1 MTSVSTHAYARANAE
16 VFLSDR
22 MRNIMKDLVRA
33 CGLNPTSIVDD
44 WSNWADNAVRTWLRT
59 GHLREIRI
67 EFFTPGADVVAGRWD
82 FPVRY
87 DSSGIPDMWVDDDFF
102 EASIA
107 KAAKPPANC
116 TYRVLLVTD
125 PGRPDVPG
133 VGPVPSK
140 SLGSLTSRDA
150 GTVIATPFMTAGAR
164 YYR

>member
-1 MTSVSTHAYARANAE
+1 MTSVSTHAYTRANAE

-22 MRNIMKDLVRA
+22 MRNIMKDLVRT

-44 WSNWADNAVRTWLRT
+44 WSNWVDNAVRTWLRS

-67 EFFTPGADVVAGRWD
+67 EFFTVGADVVAARWD

-87 DSSGIPDMWVDDDFF
+87 DSTGIADMWVDDDFF
-102 EASIA
+102 EGSIA

-133 VGPVPSK
+133 VGTVSSK

-150 GTVIATPFMTAGAR
+150 GTVIATPFMMAGAR
-164 YYR
+164 HYR